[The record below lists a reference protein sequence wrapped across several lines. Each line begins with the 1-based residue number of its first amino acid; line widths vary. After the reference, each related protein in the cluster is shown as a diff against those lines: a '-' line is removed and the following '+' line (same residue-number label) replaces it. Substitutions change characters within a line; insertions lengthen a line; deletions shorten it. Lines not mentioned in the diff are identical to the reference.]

1 MIAAR
6 TTHHQAASVPGPR
19 RSVLDTLLL
28 RGMAWTDAN
37 QWFPAAGLVL
47 TIIAAGIAEK
57 FL

>member
-6 TTHHQAASVPGPR
+6 ATRHQAAPAPR

-28 RGMAWTDAN
+28 RGIAWTDAN
-37 QWFPAAGLVL
+37 QWFPVAGLVL